1 MLKFFILAIIFVI
14 IKLSNGCNNKCQ
26 YQSNNENKICYGK
39 AQECILLI
47 CNVESNKFPKW
58 IRQSLEVNTT
68 IVDISGGILN
78 NITLYQP
85 VNKNE
90 LNLTSLRAIDSGL
103 NSFLT
108 FIDEK
113 LECKF
118 NIFGFDLDNWNGTLT
133 IFDDSKQINSSEN
146 FNIELKTF
154 SKKLNFT
161 YQYEALP
168 LDHLTFNETIL
179 NSETCEGNFPWL
191 NCLVARDVKI
201 DLPKCIKNLNLHLG
215 YKYENDYSGLQ
226 TQPQTRNF
234 THSLTF
240 TYPPQT
246 IKKKA
251 PYTFNDSDKYKD
263 LKCEVE
269 CAHPNDLTYEFVLVN
284 NTEHVLLQNTSTDT
298 LRYNLDS
305 GENEIEIIC
314 TVYNSINHDP
324 LFKNESQTTFFLTY
338 QSSTDAITTDAIIT
352 TFIQTIN
359 TNTTDITEIIT
370 TGKETTIY
378 VTNNSL
384 SSTVVT
390 TVSNSS
396 CHNNTENT
404 GLETWAIVI
413 IIVAS
418 VLILVVVVLLIFL
431 VYFLIRRSGSYK
443 KDRKFSDS
451 TLDITVKQRQLN
463 SGLEVNPVYGN
474 NMKSSPSPVGRSDPN
489 QTIL

>member
-338 QSSTDAITTDAIIT
+338 QSSTD
-352 TFIQTIN
+352 
-359 TNTTDITEIIT
+359 
-370 TGKETTIY
+370 
-378 VTNNSL
+378 
-384 SSTVVT
+384 
-390 TVSNSS
+390 
-396 CHNNTENT
+396 ENT